1 MSGTPDRNGRAGHLP
16 SAGMLIP
23 QYAADLR
30 RVIALD
36 MEPGPL
42 PNVLPAGGSLT
53 SRLADLSRTADD
65 GDVRVLYEAGQRVG
79 GTKSQD
85 GSTIRYTT
93 FQRYALLRV
102 GHSTNLLGTLLSLS
116 NLSSSSVETQRR
128 CEAAL
133 WRVYANRYEFAPL
146 PPYLLA
152 LLRSEPGESDAA
164 LIEEVERV
172 RRTLIDPNRSIEDAQ
187 KAWAAARARLLVPA
201 TRPWLTDR
209 QVAVAELFADVML
222 CQGAALHDVLRARAE
237 QGQSESLS
245 DVVRR
250 MDEEQT
256 FELES
261 TLSLI
266 VKQDTVLA
274 AVPEES
280 LASVRSDL
288 SRSRMAARP
297 KNLLSQPETPPDTPA
312 ATAANVPSCVITPPT
327 AHRPSPRR
335 VPASVQPPRPWE
347 ADAPP
352 LVIPEWAPFGADM
365 LEMADACRH
374 ILCLG
379 GSGGGKTMSAILPLL
394 RATANY
400 AGPERPDLSPAM
412 LVIDPKLELA
422 PVLEDIAAARGE
434 RSRIRHFAGGDGPL
448 LHLFGMVDP
457 LTMEPRDIVRRLL
470 APSTAYQAERFRS
483 RTAFFCQAAERF
495 LACTIGLDLSL
506 YSAGGIPWIR
516 AFWDAVHSSLRQ
528 KNAPEALRYQSDR
541 YADHHRSVY
550 RLSAVAPDAIID
562 ALRSASEAFGIEAES
577 SIASLRDLPSET
589 RESVIATIE
598 NILSDVASRE
608 VSKSVWLNPFEP
620 PPADRA
626 LEPHVSL
633 DDGHWIIYTPETASS
648 ASDYVG
654 RALKTCV
661 FEAVLRRSRTERPIA
676 YIADEFQRFVTGDA
690 GGEQGFLDR
699 CRAYRCSV
707 VLATQ
712 SLSSLQF
719 ALAAEETPGGND
731 ATTDVLVANTATR
744 LIFRTTDAAT
754 RRWLE
759 EVIPEPP
766 IEGRRHVVRVR
777 PPSTLSAGEA
787 YVVRSD
793 GSWVRGRARL

>member
-1 MSGTPDRNGRAGHLP
+1 MNGTPGRSSRADHLL
-16 SAGMLIP
+16 SAGLSIP
-23 QYAADLR
+23 QYASDLQ
-30 RVIALD
+30 RVIATD
-36 MEPGPL
+36 MNPGPL
-42 PNVLPAGGSLT
+42 PNLLPAGGSLT
-53 SRLADLSRTADD
+53 SRLANVRTAEG
-65 GDVRVLYEAGQRVG
+65 GDIRVLFEPGKTVG
-79 GTKSQD
+79 ETQNKN
-85 GSTIRYTT
+85 GSSFRYTT
-93 FQRYALLRV
+93 LPRYALLRV
-102 GHSTNLLGTLLSLS
+102 GHSTNLLGALLSLGAVTAS
-116 NLSSSSVETQRR
+116 IEARR
-128 CEAAL
+128 RYEAAL
-133 WRVYANRYEFAPL
+133 WRVYATRYQFAPL
-146 PPYLLA
+146 PPNLLA
-152 LLRSEPGESDAA
+152 LLRPQPGESDQP

-172 RRTLIDPNRSIEDAQ
+172 RHTLIRPGKNVEDAH
-187 KAWAAARARLLVPA
+187 KAWVAARARLLVPA

-209 QVAVAELFADVML
+209 QVAVAELLADVML
-222 CQGAALHDVLRARAE
+222 CQHAALHDVLRAQAE
-237 QGQSESLS
+237 QSPTQSLS
-245 DVVRR
+245 DVIRR
-250 MDEEQT
+250 MDEEKTFT
-256 FELES
+256 FESAL
-261 TLSLI
+261 TMV
-266 VKQDTVLA
+266 VKQDAVLA
-274 AVPEES
+274 AVPTDA
-280 LASVRSDL
+280 LATVCADL
-288 SRSRMAARP
+288 SRGRMAARP
-297 KNLLSQPETPPDTPA
+297 KDLLVRPALPSAPADTGPSAPSFVIKPPEPK
-312 ATAANVPSCVITPPT
+312 
-327 AHRPSPRR
+327 RPSPRD
-335 VPASVQPPRPWE
+335 VPPLLQRPKPWD

-352 LVIPEWAPFGADM
+352 LVIPEWAPFGADR
-365 LEMADACRH
+365 LDMADACRH

-379 GSGGGKTMSAILPLL
+379 GSGSGKTMSGILPLL
-394 RATANY
+394 RAKASY
-400 AGPERPDLSPAM
+400 AGPERPEVSPAV

-422 PVLEDIAAARGE
+422 PVLQDIAAARGE
-434 RSRIRHFAGGDGPL
+434 LPRIRHFAGGDGPL

-457 LTMEPRDIVRRLL
+457 STLEPRDIVRRLL
-470 APSTAYQAERFRS
+470 APSTAYQAERYRS

-516 AFWDAVHSSLRQ
+516 AFWDAVRMSLRQ
-528 KNAPEALRYQSDR
+528 KEAPDALRYQPDR

-562 ALRSASEAFGIEAES
+562 ALRSASEAFGIEVES
-577 SIASLRDLPSET
+577 SIASLRDMPSET

-608 VSKSVWLNPFEP
+608 VAKSVWLNPFEP
-620 PPADRA
+620 PPAGRA
-626 LEPHVSL
+626 LEPHLSL

-648 ASDYVG
+648 ASNYVG

-676 YIADEFQRFVTGDA
+676 YVADEFQRFVTADA

-719 ALAAEETPGGND
+719 ALAAEETPGGKGE
-731 ATTDVLVANTATR
+731 ATDVLVANTATR

-787 YVVRSD
+787 YVIRSD
-793 GSWVRGRARL
+793 GSWGRGQARL